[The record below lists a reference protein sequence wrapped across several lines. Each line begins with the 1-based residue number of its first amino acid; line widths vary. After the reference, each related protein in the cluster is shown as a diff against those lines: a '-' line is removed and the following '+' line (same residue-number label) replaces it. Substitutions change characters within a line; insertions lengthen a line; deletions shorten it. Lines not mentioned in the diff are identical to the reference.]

1 MVFCHSGSF
10 SNVCSIRFWSRWHAE
25 LGMQPTVGRNSS
37 TNMVILRAK
46 IGHELG
52 FSKPK
57 NGGEP
62 SLRGSKESLGS
73 QEDRKSSALHGTGLH
88 VDFLF
93 NRVNES
99 GVICSMNLPNSTKYS
114 CIQHPHSEFSHIMWV
129 KSNIF
134 LWAFQGNS
142 GQVTQMMGHWVTSWR
157 SLTTRPSATFGRR
170 LGRDE
175 MPSCCDGRF
184 NSR

>member
-114 CIQHPHSEFSHIMWV
+114 CIQHPHSEFSHINSMVNLSSSFFVDVYQRVINPTCRLNDDWCW
-129 KSNIF
+129 KISN
-134 LWAFQGNS
+134 
-142 GQVTQMMGHWVTSWR
+142 
-157 SLTTRPSATFGRR
+157 
-170 LGRDE
+170 
-175 MPSCCDGRF
+175 MPWWSQ
-184 NSR
+184 